1 MVIYIKENFEMGKK
15 MVKGFILIIM
25 EINIKANGQKK
36 IKMDKENIH
45 INQMENG
52 IKECGKII

>member
-1 MVIYIKENFEMGKK
+1 MEIYIKENLEMGRK
-15 MVKGFILIIM
+15 MVREFILIIM
-25 EINIKANGQKK
+25 EINIKANGQKI
-36 IKMDKENIH
+36 IKTDKENIH